1 MPKERAA
8 SNWEEVYRRMP
19 LKDIPWE
26 EGKPFSELVRLI
38 ESGVVDKGPAL
49 DICCGSANNAIYL
62 AKHGFDCYGT
72 DISPTAIGYA
82 HDKASLAGVS
92 CELHAGDAVHL
103 TYPDSMFTL
112 VFDRGCFHSI
122 PLADREEF
130 IRGLYRVMKPG
141 GKYLMIC
148 FSASDPR
155 AHAHAFSEKEIRGYF
170 TPLFRVLSLK
180 EIPGSDAD
188 KEHLFLSALMEKAK

>member
-1 MPKERAA
+1 MPKEKAA
-8 SNWEEVYRRMP
+8 SGWEEVYRRMP

-26 EGKPFSELVRLI
+26 EGKPSSELVRLI
-38 ESGVVDKGPAL
+38 ESGVVEKGSAL

-103 TYPDSMFTL
+103 TYPDNRFTL
-112 VFDRGCFHSI
+112 IFDRGCFHSI

-130 IRGLYRVMKPG
+130 IKGLYRVMKPG

-148 FSASDPR
+148 FSASDPK
-155 AHAHAFSEKEIRGYF
+155 AHSHAFSEKEIRGYF
-170 TPLFRVLSLK
+170 TPLFKVLSLK
-180 EIPGSDAD
+180 EIPGDDAD
-188 KEHLFLSALMEKAK
+188 KEHLFLSVLMEKAK